1 MPKPHSIDDI
11 TTAAFDLFGV
21 TYGALRSSRRI
32 YARVDGKFVPIGY
45 ELTYSRSDFD
55 EFTRRFSQ
63 VKSIQ
68 YASDQDLGF
77 SR

>member
-1 MPKPHSIDDI
+1 MPKPHSDI
-11 TTAAFDLFGV
+11 EILEAAFELFGV
-21 TYGALRSSRRI
+21 TYGSLRSSRRI
-32 YARVDGKFVPIGY
+32 YARVDGKFVPVGY

-63 VKSIQ
+63 VKSIR

-77 SR
+77 FR